1 MAAVIRTQG
10 LFKAYGSGKNAAPA
24 LRGVSVSVLPGEF
37 AALIGPDGAG
47 KTTLIK
53 IFCGMIPFDGGEV
66 EVLGVPLPR
75 GARAIKH
82 RIGYLSQ
89 RFALY
94 GNLTVEENVRY
105 FARVFGV
112 RDHRARMT
120 RLLETVDLLRFSD
133 RLAKNLSGGMKQKL
147 GVVCGLIH
155 SPEILFLDEPTTGVD
170 PVSRRELFDVVEE
183 MVGAGLT
190 VFMSTAYMDEAERAI
205 RIIMCHEGRV
215 LADGTAAALAA
226 ESGCAAF
233 DVVSAD
239 PERVLE
245 ALGSAAGVR
254 CANAVGHSVH
264 LVTDAAITE
273 AGLRALLGGLDARIA
288 LPRLT
293 MEDLFVGRVAREDV

>member
-1 MAAVIRTQG
+1 MAASIHTRG
-10 LFKAYGSGKNAAPA
+10 LSKAYRSGKTTTAA
-24 LRGVSVSVLPGEF
+24 LRGVSLGVAPGEF

-53 IFCGMIPFDGGEV
+53 ILCGMIPFDGGTV
-66 EVLGVPLPR
+66 EILGVSLPG
-75 GARAIKH
+75 GASAIKH

-112 RDHRARMT
+112 ADYGARMR
-120 RLLETVDLLRFSD
+120 RLLDAVDLARFSD

-170 PVSRRELFDVVEE
+170 PVSRRDLFDVVEE

-190 VFMSTAYMDEAERAI
+190 VFMATAYMDEAERAA
-205 RIIMCHEGRV
+205 RIIMCHDGRV
-215 LADGTAAALAA
+215 IADGTAATLAV
-226 ESGCAAF
+226 ESGCTAY
-233 DVVSAD
+233 DVISAD
-239 PERVLE
+239 PERVLG
-245 ALGSAAGVR
+245 AFDSVAGVR
-254 CANAVGHSVH
+254 CANAVGSAVH
-264 LVTDAAITE
+264 LVTDAAISE
-273 AGLRALLGGLDARIA
+273 SDLRSRLGGFDARIA
-288 LPRLT
+288 RPRLT
-293 MEDLFVGRVAREDV
+293 MEDLFVGRVARETT